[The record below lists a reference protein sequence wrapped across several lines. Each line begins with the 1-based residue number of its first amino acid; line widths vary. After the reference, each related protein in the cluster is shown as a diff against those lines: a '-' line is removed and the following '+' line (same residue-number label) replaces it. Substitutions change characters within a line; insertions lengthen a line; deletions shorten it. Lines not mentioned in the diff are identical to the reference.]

1 MPPAQKRSTLK
12 KECKA
17 LGSPYDSVGECIL
30 INGKYYVPWKLR
42 SHNDDDCS
50 IGHCLPCDINNV
62 NEDETFP
69 VSNIE
74 YNTTH
79 IDAILDD
86 NIIDNDIFPES
97 DVESRT
103 SETTTKSNTEYKR
116 PTYAAMTEISN
127 KIIYFPKLKKKVEG
141 HFLCKECI
149 LHME

>member
-17 LGSPYDSVGECIL
+17 LGSPYGSIGERIL
-30 INGKYYVPWKLR
+30 INGKYYVPWKLH

-50 IGHCLPCDINNV
+50 IGHCLPCDINTA

-86 NIIDNDIFPES
+86 NVIDNDIFPES
-97 DVESRT
+97 DVESMT
-103 SETTTKSNTEYKR
+103 SETTTDSNTE
-116 PTYAAMTEISN
+116 
-127 KIIYFPKLKKKVEG
+127 
-141 HFLCKECI
+141 
-149 LHME
+149 